1 MKLKEE
7 TIDRIR
13 SRRNLR
19 LAICDELNTSR
30 VGLWRYITRNDENGK
45 LTLYNVLRIISN
57 DLKKPI
63 DELVTEEAKQEVA

>member
-1 MKLKEE
+1 MRLKEE

-19 LAICDELNTSR
+19 LLICDELNTSR
-30 VGLWRYITRNDENGK
+30 RGLWRYITRNDENGR

-63 DELVTEEAKQEVA
+63 EDLVTEEVNQEVA